1 MANSNITIKISADVA
16 QALGGIENVE
26 QKLVQLAR
34 STSTAA
40 DKVARLALVFTSAKL
55 VFDSVSQA
63 FSRVSTAVNACVDAY
78 RAQEAAETRLLTTL
92 KATQQACGMSATELL
107 ELAESISRVTAYSD
121 QEIMAVE
128 QMLAATR
135 KIGRDVVPRATR
147 AILDMAA
154 ATGDDAAG
162 AAHDL
167 AQALSDPAG
176 EIESLKEKG
185 IQLTEAQAEN
195 IKKVQE
201 QNGLYQAQL
210 LLLDEVEE
218 TYGGMAEAIA
228 GIDSGKLSQIS
239 NVWTDI
245 KEGLG
250 EGLLNSI
257 GPALDSLYEKLLAI
271 EEWTDRF
278 ASRGTIR
285 DIVRRGDLDQLE
297 EFSDRE
303 LQDAANAASRQ
314 ARGMSGAPRTELL
327 GIVDTI
333 EAELDRRDP
342 TRVQPQVESWD
353 SVYSILSSGNTSLG
367 SVSNEGLERI
377 MYASEYG
384 SYMSRMLP
392 DADRKTYEQMGLLN
406 GVFTEADR
414 TAYQAA
420 QAELDRRRF
429 SSSSAVQG
437 LQTEKTWFR
446 THGSTGP
453 STTVT
458 SGPAVAG
465 TSPSPVTST
474 PAYADLS
481 SIPSAAQSFITANSG
496 LSVSA
501 QTEALNEKIWTSM
514 QLSRDPGLSD
524 EMKTQLEEI
533 TAALIEQ
540 RNALM
545 EVEDATDSLT
555 DRQKSAMKALESFE
569 SAQKYIEP
577 IMSIT
582 ESIGD
587 VFQNMAD
594 AASSALDEIEA
605 RWDDYFDEFDAKQ
618 ERQNDSLNALL
629 GAGKISYE
637 DYIEA
642 QNAMDE
648 ERAEVEKKQAEEEA
662 AAREKANQYGEA
674 AFRAKQVNAIAQVA
688 IDTASA
694 IMGAW
699 AQNPQPVVAGILT
712 GLISAVSVA
721 QIAAISSQ
729 QYTPMATGG
738 IVQSPTFALLGEG
751 GNKEAVIPL
760 TDANMERAGF
770 SRSQEGTIVINISV
784 GASYTGDQL
793 AQDVF
798 RGIEMAQ
805 RTGALP
811 NWKYA

>member
-16 QALGGIENVE
+16 QALGGVENVK
-26 QKLVQLAR
+26 QKLEQLSR
-34 STSTAA
+34 STTTASDRFAKFTLALST
-40 DKVARLALVFTSAKL
+40 ARLAL
-55 VFDSVSQA
+55 DSI
-63 FSRVSTAVNACVDAY
+63 SRVFSTVAGAVNSCVEAY
-78 RAQEAAETRLLTTL
+78 TAQEAAETRLQTTL

-107 ELAESISRVTAYSD
+107 NLAESISRVTAYSD

-201 QNGLYQAQL
+201 QNGLYQAQQ

-228 GIDSGKLSQIS
+228 GIDSGKLTQIS
-239 NVWTDI
+239 NIWTDI

-271 EEWTDRF
+271 EDWTDRF

-303 LQDAANAASRQ
+303 LQDAADAASRQ

-327 GIVDTI
+327 GIVDAI

-384 SYMSRMLP
+384 AYMSRMLP
-392 DADRKTYEQMGLLN
+392 DADRKTYEQRGLMN
-406 GVFTEADR
+406 GIFTEADR
-414 TAYQAA
+414 AAYQAA

-437 LQTEKTWFR
+437 LQTEKAWFR
-446 THGSTGP
+446 AQGSTGP
-453 STTVT
+453 YTGSGSGVASSGMPSPSSAVT
-458 SGPAVAG
+458 SA
-465 TSPSPVTST
+465 
-474 PAYADLS
+474 
-481 SIPSAAQSFITANSG
+481 IPSAAQSFITANSS

-555 DRQKSAMKALESFE
+555 DRQQSAMKALESFE

-582 ESIGD
+582 TSIGD
-587 VFQNMAD
+587 LFQNMAD
-594 AASSALDEIEA
+594 SASSALDEIEA
-605 RWDDYFDEFDAKQ
+605 KWDEYFDELDAKQ
-618 ERQNDSLNALL
+618 ERQSDSLNALL

-637 DYIEA
+637 DYISA

-648 ERAEVEKKQAEEEA
+648 ERAEAERQKAEEEA
-662 AAREKANQYGEA
+662 EARDKANQYGEA
-674 AFRAKQVNAIAQVA
+674 AFAANQANAIAQVA

-699 AQNPQPVVAGILT
+699 ADNPNPVVAGVMT
-712 GLISAVSVA
+712 GLITAASAA

-729 QYTPMATGG
+729 QYTPLAAGG

-760 TDANMERAGF
+760 TDSNMERAGF

-793 AQDVF
+793 AKDVF

-811 NWKYA
+811 KWKYA